1 MFQQIHYVFRRIDRT
16 DRRRYV
22 WLVLLSVIS
31 PVIDVYSISMLL
43 PILNEMVEKES
54 EGTLPG
60 VLFIGFLLLFKTG
73 FDILLTYL
81 GNGFAIDSERKLSA
95 AMFDLLQKE
104 DLAAHKSK
112 TQSIAFTVV
121 RRDAFRVIDGMM
133 SAKNL
138 FIYFLT
144 MVGYGIVIVLSV
156 KWIGAACFA
165 GVAVLM
171 TIIYLL
177 NRVRVEKFS
186 EKVREMNI
194 RASEMVFSSFGA
206 YKEIRVDSN
215 RDSLLHQFE
224 GQTKALGEENKRFA
238 LFSELIS
245 TATQDLLQAAVF
257 FLLAFALLLK
267 VDITG
272 NLSSIIVFVTV
283 LVKMLPL
290 SSNIIHMLIRI
301 RSTHADFLHFK
312 ENAERYDAILARE
325 EARKGMRVRKPSFE
339 KGITVRGL
347 TFAYEDSD
355 SPIFEDADID
365 IPKGKTI
372 AITGNSGTGKTTFLD
387 LLIGLSKPQKGAIF
401 YDDVD
406 IVAGRDADGECIVD
420 IGDLVS
426 YIPQEIYLNGYTVRD
441 NVSFMTPQDKVD
453 ENRIIECLKCAAIYD
468 DVMRMPNGMDTMI
481 GNGGTKLS
489 GGQRQRVALARALY
503 KDFEILVL
511 DEATASLDMETE
523 AAIIESIREMKAG
536 KTVLMVTH
544 HNSLAEACEIIYKM
558 ENRRF
563 VRVEKS
569 GK

>member
-1 MFQQIHYVFRRIDRT
+1 MFQQFHYMFRRIDRT

-43 PILNEMVEKES
+43 PILNEMAEDEP
-54 EGTLPG
+54 GRTLPG
-60 VLFIGFLLLFKTG
+60 ILFIGFLLLFKTG

-138 FIYFLT
+138 FIYLLT
-144 MVGYGIVIVLSV
+144 MIGYGIVIVLSV
-156 KWIGAACFA
+156 KWIGAVCFA

-177 NRVRVEKFS
+177 NRVRVEKFG

-224 GQTKALGEENKRFA
+224 GQTRALGEENKRFA
-238 LFSELIS
+238 MFSELVS
-245 TATQDLLQAAVF
+245 TATQDILQAAVF
-257 FLLAFALLLK
+257 FLLAFALILK

-272 NLSSIIVFVTV
+272 NLSAIIVFVTV

-290 SSNIIHMLIRI
+290 SSNIIHMLVRI
-301 RSTHADFLHFK
+301 RSTRADFLHFK
-312 ENAERYDAILARE
+312 DNAERYDAILARE
-325 EARKGMRVRKPSFE
+325 EAQKGMRVRKPSFE

-347 TFAYEDSD
+347 TFVYEDND

-406 IVAGRDADGECIVD
+406 IVAGRDADGACIVD

-426 YIPQEIYLNGYTVRD
+426 YIPQEVYLNGYSVRD
-441 NVSFMTPQDKVD
+441 NVTFMTPPSEID
-453 ENRIIECLKCAAIYD
+453 EARISECLKIASVYD
-468 DVMRMPNGMDTMI
+468 DVMKMPQGLDTLI
-481 GNGGTKLS
+481 GSNGTKLS
-489 GGQRQRVALARALY
+489 GGQRQRIALARALY
-503 KDFEILVL
+503 KDFELLVL

-523 AAIIESIREMKAG
+523 AAILESLRERQPG
-536 KTVLMVTH
+536 KTILMVTH
-544 HNSLAEACEIIYKM
+544 HNSLADACEIIYRL
-558 ENRRF
+558 EDRGF
-563 VRVEKS
+563 VRIR
-569 GK
+569 

>member
-1 MFQQIHYVFRRIDRT
+1 MFQQFHYMFRRIDRT

-43 PILNEMVEKES
+43 PILNEMAEDEP
-54 EGTLPG
+54 GRTLPG
-60 VLFIGFLLLFKTG
+60 ILFIGFLLLFKTG

-81 GNGFAIDSERKLSA
+81 GNGFAIDSERKLSV

-138 FIYFLT
+138 FIYLLT
-144 MVGYGIVIVLSV
+144 MIGYGIVIVLSV

-171 TIIYLL
+171 IIIYLL
-177 NRVRVEKFS
+177 NRVRVEKFG

-224 GQTKALGEENKRFA
+224 GQTRALGEENKRFA
-238 LFSELIS
+238 MFSELVS
-245 TATQDLLQAAVF
+245 TATQDILQAAVF

-272 NLSSIIVFVTV
+272 NLSAIIVFVTV

-290 SSNIIHMLIRI
+290 SSNIIHMLVRI
-301 RSTHADFLHFK
+301 RSTRADFLHFK
-312 ENAERYDAILARE
+312 DNAERYDAILARE
-325 EARKGMRVRKPSFE
+325 EAQKGMRVRKPSFE

-347 TFAYEDSD
+347 TFVYEDND

-406 IVAGRDADGECIVD
+406 IVAGRDADGACIVD

-426 YIPQEIYLNGYTVRD
+426 YIPQEVYLNGYSVRD
-441 NVSFMTPQDKVD
+441 NVTFMTPPSEID
-453 ENRIIECLKCAAIYD
+453 EARIRECLKIASVYD
-468 DVMRMPNGMDTMI
+468 DVMKMPQGLDTLI
-481 GNGGTKLS
+481 GSNGTKLS
-489 GGQRQRVALARALY
+489 GGQRQRIALARALY
-503 KDFEILVL
+503 KDFELLVL

-523 AAIIESIREMKAG
+523 AAILESLRERQPG
-536 KTVLMVTH
+536 KTILMVTH
-544 HNSLAEACEIIYKM
+544 HNSLADACEIIYRL
-558 ENRRF
+558 EDRGF
-563 VRVEKS
+563 VRIR
-569 GK
+569 

>member
-1 MFQQIHYVFRRIDRT
+1 MFQQFHYMFRRIDRT

-43 PILNEMVEKES
+43 PILNEMAEDEP
-54 EGTLPG
+54 GRTLPG
-60 VLFIGFLLLFKTG
+60 ILFIGFLLLFKTG

-81 GNGFAIDSERKLSA
+81 GNGFAIDSERKLSV

-138 FIYFLT
+138 FIYLLT
-144 MVGYGIVIVLSV
+144 MIGYGIVIVLSV

-171 TIIYLL
+171 IIIYLL
-177 NRVRVEKFS
+177 NRVRVEKFG

-224 GQTKALGEENKRFA
+224 GQTRALGEENKRFA
-238 LFSELIS
+238 MFSELVS
-245 TATQDLLQAAVF
+245 TATQDILQAAVF

-272 NLSSIIVFVTV
+272 NLSAIIVFVTV

-290 SSNIIHMLIRI
+290 SSNIIHMLVRI
-301 RSTHADFLHFK
+301 RSTRADFLHFK
-312 ENAERYDAILARE
+312 DNAERYDAILARE
-325 EARKGMRVRKPSFE
+325 EAQKGMRVRKPSFE

-347 TFAYEDSD
+347 TFVYEDND

-406 IVAGRDADGECIVD
+406 IVAGRDADGACIVD

-426 YIPQEIYLNGYTVRD
+426 YIPQEVYLNGYSVRD
-441 NVSFMTPQDKVD
+441 NVTFMTPPSEID
-453 ENRIIECLKCAAIYD
+453 EARISECLKIASVYD
-468 DVMRMPNGMDTMI
+468 DVMKMPQGLDTLI
-481 GNGGTKLS
+481 GSNGTKLS
-489 GGQRQRVALARALY
+489 GGQRQRIALARALY
-503 KDFEILVL
+503 KDFELLVL

-523 AAIIESIREMKAG
+523 AAILESLRERQPG
-536 KTVLMVTH
+536 KTILMVTH
-544 HNSLAEACEIIYKM
+544 HNSLADACEIIYRL
-558 ENRRF
+558 EDRGF
-563 VRVEKS
+563 VRTR
-569 GK
+569 